1 MILFRF
7 RNRFIDFLKEP
18 AYIKIRRSYY
28 LETYTLHNCSTYSD
42 GELSDAIRRNDESA
56 FAELFKRYG
65 KEVYRMAYCRV
76 RSREAAEE
84 MVQNL
89 FVALWDKRETLSI
102 TSFKSYFYTA
112 VKNRALNVIE
122 SLIVKK
128 KYWNYY
134 KNFIPQQENATERAV
149 EYSELLEAIEKG
161 IAFLPEKPK
170 MVFTL
175 NRLEG
180 RSIQEIAGML
190 NLSTK
195 AVQYHLTR
203 SLKEL
208 RLHLKHYIFS
218 VSVWIVVLC

>member
-1 MILFRF
+1 LY
-7 RNRFIDFLKEP
+7 NRT
-18 AYIKIRRSYY
+18 
-28 LETYTLHNCSTYSD
+28 TYND
-42 GELSDAIRRNDESA
+42 GELLDAIRGNDEGA
-56 FAELFKRYG
+56 FSELFRRYG

-76 RSREAAEE
+76 RSHEAAEE

-89 FVALWDKRETLSI
+89 FLALWDKRATLSI
-102 TSFKSYFYTA
+102 TNFSSYFYTA

-128 KYWNYY
+128 KYWDYY
-134 KNFIPQQENATERAV
+134 KNFIPREENVTERAV
-149 EYSELLEAIEKG
+149 EYAELLEAIEKG

-180 RSIQEIAGML
+180 RSIQEIAGIL

-195 AVQYHLTR
+195 TVQYHLTR

-208 RLHLKHYIFS
+208 RLHLKHYI
-218 VSVWIVVLC
+218 VSWTIWIVTVFNETPIDCFQ